1 MCRLS
6 NSLWDSDSSVTSQ
19 RCQYS
24 LPGDDIDV
32 CNKGSGA
39 KLDTSCF
46 YVILLDFYDRVL
58 WHLAYIWACYA
69 CSISCEGS
77 SHTALLPTNKHNASG
92 TVGYTDT
99 N

>member
-24 LPGDDIDV
+24 LSGDDINV
-32 CNKGSGA
+32 YNKRSGA

-46 YVILLDFYDRVL
+46 YVILLDFYE
-58 WHLAYIWACYA
+58 
-69 CSISCEGS
+69 S
-77 SHTALLPTNKHNASG
+77 
-92 TVGYTDT
+92 TVAPGIYMGILRL
-99 N
+99 